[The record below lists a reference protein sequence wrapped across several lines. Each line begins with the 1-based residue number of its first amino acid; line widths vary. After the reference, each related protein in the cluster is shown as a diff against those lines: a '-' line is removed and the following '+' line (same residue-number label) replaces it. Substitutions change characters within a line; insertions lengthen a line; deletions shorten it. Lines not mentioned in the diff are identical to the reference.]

1 MAVCLD
7 SRERALQSQVCDAGV
22 NIFWFGHITFGES
35 WQSVSFLVFFVCAF
49 FVVCF
54 VFVFVLIFD
63 IFFFTKKC
71 VKLKIT
77 EIKIESGLFQVQAIN
92 KQMIIIHTP
101 GVTCSASNI

>member
-35 WQSVSFLVFFVCAF
+35 WQCFFSGILC
-49 FVVCF
+49 VCF
-54 VFVFVLIFD
+54 FCFVFVLIFD

-92 KQMIIIHTP
+92 KQMIIHTP
-101 GVTCSASNI
+101 GVTCSASNT